1 MPVFIISL
9 LMIVGIVILAMVLL
23 GDRSHFSLKTLFRK
37 FTSGG
42 GKTSRVSGETER
54 KLLRLLNGDRRTAN
68 RLVANMQMKNPDK
81 SAQWC
86 WEKVIFDLQRDRH
99 SS

>member
-1 MPVFIISL
+1 MQVFINL
-9 LMIVGIVILAMVLL
+9 LMIVGIVILAIMVLS
-23 GDRSHFSLKTLFRK
+23 GDRYNFSPKRLLRK

-42 GKTSRVSGETER
+42 GKTSRVNIDTER

-68 RLVANMQMKNPDK
+68 RLVANMQMRNPDK
-81 SAQWC
+81 SDQWC

-99 SS
+99 